1 MRVIFCY
8 IHGSLCDYPLKD
20 LGAVEISSDEEGGPP
35 ASLTSG
41 TNALNMQIIY
51 KALEEIKKSLD
62 MYLTRWIFL
71 MLLMRVVEKKKHG
84 FLLYIQKFIIATTS
98 YIDIILD
105 SASYFCTGNVE
116 CMKLYI

>member
-1 MRVIFCY
+1 MVYNTANMLSPCVYLIPTRWLFKVRVIFCY

-62 MYLTRWIFL
+62 MYLTRWIFSD
-71 MLLMRVVEKKKHG
+71 VADEG
-84 FLLYIQKFIIATTS
+84 
-98 YIDIILD
+98 
-105 SASYFCTGNVE
+105 C
-116 CMKLYI
+116 